1 MCYSC
6 KAIETNYWSR
16 NPNSYCSI
24 FSSNTYIPSSSLEQ
38 GWGRESVSGKRG
50 NTEKT
55 STSSWP
61 AFVQRV
67 LIRLVTELSALSS
80 CQNIGTI
87 PKIHTHSLSQAS
99 HGELC
104 VNNQVQIRFHY
115 FRSCVI
121 TNSTMQQ
128 NNDIVSVSKVFA
140 IFWNVLK
147 YMYTKN

>member
-1 MCYSC
+1 MNKLCAPFARPL
-6 KAIETNYWSR
+6 KPIIEAEIQTLTVPYFQASLISLARAWNRCEEESL
-16 NPNSYCSI
+16 
-24 FSSNTYIPSSSLEQ
+24 SLE
-38 GWGRESVSGKRG
+38 REEIRNITIESLS
-50 NTEKT
+50 
-55 STSSWP
+55 

-67 LIRLVTELSALSS
+67 LIRLVTELSALSL

-104 VNNQVQIRFHY
+104 VNNQVRIRFHY

-128 NNDIVSVSKVFA
+128 KNDIVSVSKVFA
-140 IFWNVLK
+140 IF
-147 YMYTKN
+147 